1 MKGIHLTEFVEFAE
15 KRFSL
20 RIADIML
27 TAQGLP
33 SAGIYTQVG
42 IYDHHELL
50 ELVRRLSHLT
60 HVPAPQLFREFG
72 QYLYG
77 RLAKAYP
84 RLPAPYSDCLDL
96 MAHVHTHIHH
106 EVSKLYPDAEL
117 PSLKA
122 ERVDADH
129 LILRYESMRGLA
141 DLAEGLI
148 RGCVQHFGDNVDI
161 RREDD
166 PHARGT
172 RTCFRL
178 TRLPTL

>member
-1 MKGIHLTEFVEFAE
+1 MKGVHLTELIEFAE

-20 RIADIML
+20 QTADAML
-27 TAQGLP
+27 SPPGLP
-33 SAGIYTQVG
+33 SGGVYTQVG
-42 IYDHHELL
+42 SYHHQELI
-50 ELVRRLSHLT
+50 ELVKRLSRLT

-72 QYLYG
+72 QYLYS
-77 RLAKAYP
+77 RLAALYP
-84 RLPAPYSDCLDL
+84 RLCSPHANSLDL
-96 MAHVHTHIHH
+96 LAHVHTHIHH
-106 EVSKLYPDAEL
+106 EVHKLYPDADP

-122 ERVDADH
+122 ERIDADH
-129 LILRYESMRGLA
+129 LILHYDSVRGFA

-148 RGCVQHFGDNVDI
+148 CGCVQHYGETVDI

-178 TRLPTL
+178 TRHPIQ